1 MDDSSD
7 IFISKP
13 KEIWQGIWNTGE
25 PDRHFQSISLNYKI
39 PLNLI
44 PILSFLD
51 IDYTYSG
58 DFSWQ
63 RGSEALANVKNNKG
77 QTLGVV
83 NQIQN
88 ANTKSVN
95 GSVSF
100 KKLYSLLNLNKD
112 NKKKNNGFEKT
123 LVRVVDLLSKL
134 RRIQINYTENNGTV
148 LPGYLPSVGFAGSI
162 KPTLGFTLGSQA
174 DIRYEAAKKGWLTDF
189 SNFNQ
194 PITEVHNDKFTL
206 SGQLSP
212 FKSLII
218 DINAERSYS
227 ENINENYIIDK
238 LFYFSQ
244 NSNLYGN
251 YANSIVLIKTAFRNS
266 NINKDINFNNFR
278 KYRPLIAKRL
288 SEERTL
294 NLNQLNNSSYPE
306 GYGKN
311 QQDVLINSFIA
322 AYSGQDPEK
331 INLNPIR
338 KIPIPNWNLKFT
350 GLMNIKS
357 FKKKFNRFSLTHGYR
372 ASYTINN
379 FQTNFN
385 YNPENPFELDNS
397 GNIIPE
403 ILYSNV
409 NLVEQFNPLI
419 RLDIELKNSFK
430 LLADFKKD
438 RALSLSLDNNL
449 LTESIGDEYTLGLG
463 YRLKDV
469 RFRTSFGGKK
479 ITLKGDLNIKADFS
493 YRNNITVLRNLEYD
507 NNQVTAGQKL
517 MSIKITADYAISKN
531 ITSLFFYDHNFSKF
545 AISTAFPQT
554 SIRSGITIRYNF
566 GN

>member
-63 RGSEALANVKNNKG
+63 RGSQALANVKNDKG

-112 NKKKNNGFEKT
+112 NKKKNNAYKNT

-194 PITEVHNDKFTL
+194 PITEVHNNKFTL

-278 KYRPLIAKRL
+278 KYRPVIAKRL
-288 SEERTL
+288 SEESAL
-294 NLNQLNNSSYPE
+294 NLKQLNNSLYPE
-306 GYGKN
+306 GYGNN